1 MLATLIF
8 LAVPGRRRR
17 LPTMLLVLIAL
28 GLTANLGC
36 LGKNTDPPPVSDPGT
51 PLGTQIFTVTTAGS
65 DGLNSVRHSYQYQIT
80 IQ

>member
-1 MLATLIF
+1 
-8 LAVPGRRRR
+8 
-17 LPTMLLVLIAL
+17 MLLVLLAL

-36 LGKNTDPPPVSDPGT
+36 GLGKNTDPPTVSDPGT

-65 DGLNSVRHSYQYQIT
+65 DGVNSVRHSYQYQIT